1 MIHLILN
8 LLNRF
13 KKFKYFFLSPFPY
26 AIGTASEQI
35 LIASKFVKLLN
46 KKIIIIKI
54 RSLDYKI
61 CNNSLFDDLEINK
74 ENLKMIKPLNYIL
87 TTILEIEFIIWR
99 VFIFFNDKILKLKL
113 HEYFR
118 FSNIGVPNIFET
130 NKTKNKNII
139 LKKYEDIEK
148 FNL

>member
-1 MIHLILN
+1 LIHLILN

-87 TTILEIEFIIWR
+87 TTSKSLR
-99 VFIFFNDKILKLKL
+99 LPLQA
-113 HEYFR
+113 
-118 FSNIGVPNIFET
+118 
-130 NKTKNKNII
+130 
-139 LKKYEDIEK
+139 
-148 FNL
+148 